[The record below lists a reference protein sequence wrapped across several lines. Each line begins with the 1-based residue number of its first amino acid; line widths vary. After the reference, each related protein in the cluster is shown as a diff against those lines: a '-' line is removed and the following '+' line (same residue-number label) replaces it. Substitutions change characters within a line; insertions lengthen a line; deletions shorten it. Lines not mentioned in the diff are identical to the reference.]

1 LATLPPPPL
10 AFAVIAPQ
18 LDTDAEQGESSF
30 SNVWTP
36 ANAQLSLV
44 EAQLL
49 SRSVSVIE
57 SVVSTRIATL
67 KGPLVDPFAAA
78 VAVAV
83 IVNEPVR
90 TNLRKVSGTVT
101 CCLTAMAFAP
111 AGAPHAIPKRPNAV
125 FEEHQIWGY
134 PDAIVT
140 FGRLGLALRAPDTP
154 LNDVATAAA
163 EELGKACAP
172 ANAAA
177 FVDAWSSL

>member
-1 LATLPPPPL
+1 METTRRSGFQPGVP
-10 AFAVIAPQ
+10 F
-18 LDTDAEQGESSF
+18 DRDAEQGESSF

-49 SRSVSVIE
+49 SLSVSLIE

-83 IVNEPVR
+83 IVNEPIP

-101 CCLTAMAFAP
+101 CCFTRIAFAS
-111 AGAPHAIPKRPNAV
+111 AGVPHAIPVSNGLV
-125 FEEHQIWGY
+125 ESHQVSGY

-177 FVDAWSSL
+177 FVDDWSSL